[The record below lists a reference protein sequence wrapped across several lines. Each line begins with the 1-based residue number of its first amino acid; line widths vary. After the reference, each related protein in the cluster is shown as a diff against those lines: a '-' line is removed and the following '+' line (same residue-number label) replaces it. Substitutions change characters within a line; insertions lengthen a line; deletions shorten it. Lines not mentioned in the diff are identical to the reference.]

1 MFTVHR
7 AVATPAQKVTLAD
20 AGLKERQH
28 LQEWVLAH
36 PSVLGEGVMVVT
48 SEFGSWEGSGGQKA
62 SDRLDVLGLDAEGRP
77 VVVELKRD
85 IAPDTVDMQALKY
98 AALVSRFTLDDLV
111 AAHAQFLTARG
122 TSCSREEAQKRLE
135 AHALLS
141 EDLLQHPRLI
151 LMASDF
157 PRTVTATVV
166 FLHQQLGLDVR
177 LVTFAAY
184 RTASGETVVSASQ
197 LYPPPEVAE
206 FVLSPSVAEKQAS
219 KSQAASQ
226 QREVSAVRRLL
237 TTGVLPAGTRL
248 VYKSPVDGDIN
259 DAVGQWL
266 ELDDRRRWAT
276 WRPDLSASRPLVWD
290 FDGESYSPSG
300 LAQLILREGA
310 GKQTSVQGPAYWA
323 DEGGTS
329 LLNHAAT
336 TAGDAQVFAD
346 SIESAAPDAQPE
358 LRRLYE
364 WAMSIADEGWAD
376 PVTTIGAGRWAL
388 NLRLP
393 GRDVAAVTLW
403 HDKIGSLTL
412 YRTVLE
418 RAAPDVLAS
427 LEAGGR
433 TLSRT
438 APRPVPD
445 ELLAGLRDAY
455 REAAASSTA

>member
-1 MFTVHR
+1 
-7 AVATPAQKVTLAD
+7 
-20 AGLKERQH
+20 
-28 LQEWVLAH
+28 
-36 PSVLGEGVMVVT
+36 
-48 SEFGSWEGSGGQKA
+48 
-62 SDRLDVLGLDAEGRP
+62 
-77 VVVELKRD
+77 
-85 IAPDTVDMQALKY
+85 
-98 AALVSRFTLDDLV
+98 
-111 AAHAQFLTARG
+111 
-122 TSCSREEAQKRLE
+122 
-135 AHALLS
+135 
-141 EDLLQHPRLI
+141 
-151 LMASDF
+151 MASDF

-206 FVLSPSVAEKQAS
+206 FVLSPSVAGKQAS

-237 TTGVLPAGTRL
+237 ASGVLPVGTRL
-248 VYKSPVDGDIN
+248 AYKSPVGGDIN
-259 DAVGQWL
+259 DAVVEWL
-266 ELDDRRRWAT
+266 ARDDRRRYAT

-300 LAQLILREGA
+300 LAQLVLRDGA
-310 GKQTSVQGPAYWA
+310 GKQQSVQGPAYWA

-329 LLNHAAT
+329 LLDHAAT

-346 SIESAAPDAQPE
+346 SIESAAADAQPE

-376 PVTTIGAGRWAL
+376 PLTTIGADRWAL

-393 GRDVAAVTLW
+393 GQDVAAATLW
-403 HDKIGSLTL
+403 HEKVGSLTV

-418 RAAPDVLAS
+418 RAAPEALGR

-455 REAAASSTA
+455 REAAASSTTA